1 LKFIEEFDI
10 GGFGDSV
17 KEEVDVVTLDENWY
31 VCCWKTSKRRRVV
44 RLNLDKHEITDLG
57 V

>member
-1 LKFIEEFDI
+1 MKFIEEFDI

>member
-17 KEEVDVVTLDENWY
+17 KEEVDVVTLD
-31 VCCWKTSKRRRVV
+31 
-44 RLNLDKHEITDLG
+44 
-57 V
+57 